1 MTLPGA
7 EVMKAGFIGEEIFLS
22 ILGFEIFEW
31 PLSVPLALL
40 VFKDWSPDAILCS
53 SDPLMSAY
61 ISEES
66 RRLMVPL

>member
-31 PLSVPLALL
+31 PLSVLLALL
-40 VFKDWSPDAILCS
+40 IFEDAILCS
-53 SDPLMSAY
+53 SDPLISAY
-61 ISEES
+61 TSEES
-66 RRLMVPL
+66 RRLMFAL

>member
-40 VFKDWSPDAILCS
+40 VFKDAILCS

>member
-22 ILGFEIFEW
+22 ILGFEAFGW
-31 PLSVPLALL
+31 PLSVLLALL
-40 VFKDWSPDAILCS
+40 IFEDAILFS

-61 ISEES
+61 PAEGTQ
-66 RRLMVPL
+66 RLSLFSVRN